1 MAWVVLAVVVL
12 ASAVVFARRRR
23 RIVMLP
29 ASETISTMHME
40 LSKRRTAK
48 TRAALEAATLE
59 LR

>member
-1 MAWVVLAVVVL
+1 MGWLLLTIVALA
-12 ASAVVFARRRR
+12 AAFRFARRPRR
-23 RIVMLP
+23 LVMLP
-29 ASETISTMHME
+29 ASETISTMNME